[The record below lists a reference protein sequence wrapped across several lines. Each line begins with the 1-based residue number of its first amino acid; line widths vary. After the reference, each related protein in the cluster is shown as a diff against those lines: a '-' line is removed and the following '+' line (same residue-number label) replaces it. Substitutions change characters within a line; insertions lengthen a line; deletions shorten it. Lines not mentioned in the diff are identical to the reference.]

1 MATVLITGAGRGI
14 GLALAAA
21 FKARGD
27 RVIATCRGVSPALA
41 APGVQVED
49 GIDVAADDAFRRLDQ
64 RLGELRLDVLLLAA
78 GVLSQ
83 ERLGELDDAALARM
97 RHQFEVNALGPLR
110 AAEALRHRLGAGSK
124 LAILTSRMGSIA
136 DNGSG
141 GYYGYRASKAAVNA
155 IGRSL
160 AIDLRAQGVA
170 VALLHP
176 GYVRT
181 DMTGGR
187 GDISPEESARNL
199 IARIDA
205 LDLAQSGG
213 FRHASGE
220 TLPW

>member
-1 MATVLITGAGRGI
+1 MAKVLITGANRGI
-14 GLALAAA
+14 GLALTAA
-21 FKARGD
+21 FQQRGD
-27 RVIATCRGVSPALA
+27 RVIAVCRSVSPALA
-41 APGVQVED
+41 ALEVQVEQ
-49 GIDVAADDAFRRLDQ
+49 GIDVGADDAFRALDQ
-64 RLGELRLDVLLLAA
+64 RLGDQRLDLLILGA

-83 ERLGELDDAALARM
+83 ERLGELDDDAFARM

-110 AAEALRHRLGAGSK
+110 AAEALRHRLVAGSK
-124 LAILTSRMGSIA
+124 LVILTSRMGSIA

-176 GYVRT
+176 GFVRT

-187 GDISPEESARNL
+187 GDVSAEEAARNL
-199 IARIDA
+199 IARIDE
-205 LDLAQSGG
+205 LDLAHSGG
-213 FRHASGE
+213 FRHANGNA
-220 TLPW
+220 LPW